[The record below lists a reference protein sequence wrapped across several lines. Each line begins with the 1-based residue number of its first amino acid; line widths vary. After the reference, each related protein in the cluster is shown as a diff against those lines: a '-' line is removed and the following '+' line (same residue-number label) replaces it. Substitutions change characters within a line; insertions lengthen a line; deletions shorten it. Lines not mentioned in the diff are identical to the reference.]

1 MTLGRMIRICSSL
14 QRAGYDV
21 LLTGRSSGR
30 SPALDESRFR
40 QKRLRCFF
48 PRGPLFYAEYN
59 LRLFLFLLFVKTDA
73 YCAIDLDTALAVW
86 MASALRG
93 KPRFLDAH
101 ELFCEMKEVRTRPMV
116 HHVWKRIE
124 GWIMPRFPLGYTV
137 CSPIAGMLK
146 TEYGVE
152 YTVIRNLP
160 TRKAI
165 PDQAGK
171 RDFLIYQGAVNE
183 GRSFETLIPAM
194 RDVDLPLHVYG
205 DGNFLEQAKALV
217 KEHGLSQKVLFMGK
231 LRPEELAQV
240 TSSARAG
247 ITLFENNGLSNY
259 LSLANR
265 FFDYIQ
271 AGIPQL
277 CVDYP
282 SYRELNDRYH
292 LALLI
297 SDLSPANLSIA
308 LNNLCQDEVLHQVL
322 EAGTREAAKELHW
335 EAEEKTLL
343 AFYAQHLH

>member
-1 MTLGRMIRICSSL
+1 
-14 QRAGYDV
+14 
-21 LLTGRSSGR
+21 
-30 SPALDESRFR
+30 
-40 QKRLRCFF
+40 
-48 PRGPLFYAEYN
+48 
-59 LRLFLFLLFVKTDA
+59 
-73 YCAIDLDTALAVW
+73 
-86 MASALRG
+86 
-93 KPRFLDAH
+93 
-101 ELFCEMKEVRTRPMV
+101 
-116 HHVWKRIE
+116 
-124 GWIMPRFPLGYTV
+124 
-137 CSPIAGMLK
+137 
-146 TEYGVE
+146 
-152 YTVIRNLP
+152 
-160 TRKAI
+160 
-165 PDQAGK
+165 
-171 RDFLIYQGAVNE
+171 
-183 GRSFETLIPAM
+183 
-194 RDVDLPLHVYG
+194 
-205 DGNFLEQAKALV
+205 
-217 KEHGLSQKVLFMGK
+217 MGK

-282 SYRELNDRYH
+282 SYRELNDRYQ